1 MLGSECCGAEG
12 DDRREAYTAIVRG
25 GILSRESYKVAEAE
39 AVVRAEGNMCG
50 PAIARGH
57 RSAVVEDPITYK
69 GSMSEAERSR
79 VRPGGLRRAGPF
91 REGEEP

>member
-1 MLGSECCGAEG
+1 VLGSECCGAEG

-25 GILSRESYKVAEAE
+25 GLLSRESHKVAEAE
-39 AVVRAEGNMCG
+39 AVDTVEGNMCG
-50 PAIARGH
+50 PVTARVR

-79 VRPGGLRRAGPF
+79 VWPGELRRVGPL

>member
-12 DDRREAYTAIVRG
+12 DDRREAYTAIVWG
-25 GILSRESYKVAEAE
+25 GLLSRERHKDAEAE
-39 AVVRAEGNMCG
+39 TVDTVEGNMCG
-50 PAIARGH
+50 SVIARSR

-69 GSMSEAERSR
+69 GNMPEAERSR
-79 VRPGGLRRAGPF
+79 VWPGGLRRAGPL